1 MRSIKT
7 NKNKMVLKK
16 INKQYQ
22 KLISSSKNLV
32 PQKSKFG
39 IVYTLYS
46 VRFNSIEVWF
56 SENDKIL
63 QNKVLQS
70 GSILLDKKSGKY
82 QDLDLLIKTLN
93 ELDIN
98 FSSKLNFKYSNTLI
112 RHLSTLGWPVGRS
125 LYKQRKIKKEL
136 SFAQFWI

>member
-1 MRSIKT
+1 MRFLKT

-16 INKQYQ
+16 LNKEYR
-22 KLISSSKNLV
+22 KFISSSLNLA

-46 VRFNSIEVWF
+46 DRFNSIEVGF
-56 SENDKIL
+56 AENDKIL
-63 QNKVLQS
+63 KNKLLRS
-70 GSILLDKKSGKY
+70 DLILLDKKKGKK
-82 QDLDLLIKTLN
+82 QDLNLLIKTLN

-98 FSSKLNFKYSNTLI
+98 FSSKLNFRYSNILI

-125 LYKQRKIKKEL
+125 IYKQRRIKKEL
-136 SFAQFWI
+136 SFA

>member
-1 MRSIKT
+1 
-7 NKNKMVLKK
+7 MVLKK
-16 INKQYQ
+16 LNKEYR
-22 KLISSSKNLV
+22 KFISPSLNLA

-46 VRFNSIEVWF
+46 DRFNSIEVGF
-56 SENDKIL
+56 AENDKIL
-63 QNKVLQS
+63 KNKLLQS
-70 GSILLDKKSGKY
+70 DLILLDKKKGKK
-82 QDLDLLIKTLN
+82 QDLNLLIKTLN

-98 FSSKLNFKYSNTLI
+98 FSSKLNFRYSNILI

-136 SFAQFWI
+136 SLA

>member
-46 VRFNSIEVWF
+46 VRFNSIEVGF

-70 GSILLDKKSGKY
+70 GAILLDKKSGKY

-98 FSSKLNFKYSNTLI
+98 FSSKLNFRYSNILI

-136 SFAQFWI
+136 SLA

>member
-1 MRSIKT
+1 
-7 NKNKMVLKK
+7 MVLKK
-16 INKQYQ
+16 LNKEYR
-22 KLISSSKNLV
+22 KFISSSLNLA

-46 VRFNSIEVWF
+46 DRFNSIEVGF
-56 SENDKIL
+56 AENDKIL
-63 QNKVLQS
+63 KNKILQRN
-70 GSILLDKKSGKY
+70 SILLDKKKGKE
-82 QDLDLLIKTLN
+82 QDLNLLIKTLN

-98 FSSKLNFKYSNTLI
+98 FSSRLNFRYSNILI

-136 SFAQFWI
+136 SLA

>member
-1 MRSIKT
+1 MKFLKT

-16 INKQYQ
+16 LNKEYR
-22 KLISSSKNLV
+22 KFISPSLNLA

-46 VRFNSIEVWF
+46 DRFNSIEVGF
-56 SENDKIL
+56 AENNKIL
-63 QNKVLQS
+63 KNKVLQS
-70 GSILLDKKSGKY
+70 NSILLDKKKGKE
-82 QDLDLLIKTLN
+82 QDLNLLIKTLN

-98 FSSKLNFKYSNTLI
+98 FSSRLNFKYSNILI

-125 LYKQRKIKKEL
+125 LYKQRTIKKEL
-136 SFAQFWI
+136 SFV

>member
-1 MRSIKT
+1 MRFLKT

-16 INKQYQ
+16 INKEYR
-22 KLISSSKNLV
+22 KFISSSLILG

-39 IVYTLYS
+39 IIYTLYS
-46 VRFNSIEVWF
+46 DRFNSIEVGF
-56 SENDKIL
+56 AENDNVLKK
-63 QNKVLQS
+63 KVLQS
-70 GSILLDKKSGKY
+70 DSILLDKKRGKE
-82 QDLDLLIKTLN
+82 QDLKLLIKILN

-98 FSSKLNFKYSNTLI
+98 FSNKLNFGYSNILM

-136 SFAQFWI
+136 SLV

>member
-1 MRSIKT
+1 MKFLKT

-16 INKQYQ
+16 LNKEYR
-22 KLISSSKNLV
+22 KCISSSLNLA

-46 VRFNSIEVWF
+46 DRFNSIEVGF
-56 SENDKIL
+56 ADNDKIL
-63 QNKVLQS
+63 KNKLLHS
-70 GSILLDKKSGKY
+70 DLILLDKKRGKK
-82 QDLDLLIKTLN
+82 QELNLLIKTLN

-98 FSSKLNFKYSNTLI
+98 FSSELNFSYSHILI

-136 SFAQFWI
+136 SLA

>member
-1 MRSIKT
+1 
-7 NKNKMVLKK
+7 MVLKK
-16 INKQYQ
+16 LNKEYR
-22 KLISSSKNLV
+22 KFISSSLNFA

-46 VRFNSIEVWF
+46 DRFNSIEVGF
-56 SENDKIL
+56 AENDKIL
-63 QNKVLQS
+63 KNKILQS
-70 GSILLDKKSGKY
+70 NSILLDTKKGKE
-82 QDLDLLIKTLN
+82 QDLNLLIKTLN

-98 FSSKLNFKYSNTLI
+98 FSSRLNFRYSNILI

-136 SFAQFWI
+136 SLA